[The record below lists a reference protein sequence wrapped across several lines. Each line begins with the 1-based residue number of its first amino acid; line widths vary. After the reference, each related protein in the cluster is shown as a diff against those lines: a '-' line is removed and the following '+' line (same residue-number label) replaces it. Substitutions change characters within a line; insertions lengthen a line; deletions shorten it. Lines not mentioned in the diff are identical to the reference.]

1 VQAANQPDEAMT
13 DNSSDKPPP
22 RLVPFDVFRSD
33 GATQVPGQRF
43 PTGETPAQRTSTG
56 DIVKPDARSGP
67 IDQRSIH
74 DARIAPKR
82 SDTERHNT
90 VLRNEDTSQPQQPDP
105 EPVTIRVQTYR
116 LDLAERIAR
125 VKADQ
130 REALDNLQQLQDDS
144 QDKTPAGGK
153 APNDKPDA

>member
-1 VQAANQPDEAMT
+1 MT
-13 DNSSDKPPP
+13 DNTSDKPPP

-43 PTGETPAQRTSTG
+43 PTGETPGPRFPKG

-74 DARIAPKR
+74 DARIAPER

-90 VLRNEDTSQPQQPDP
+90 VLRNENAPEPEQPVP
-105 EPVTIRVQTYR
+105 EPVTVRVQTYQ

-125 VKADQ
+125 VKAGQ

-144 QDKTPAGGK
+144 HDKTQAGDK
-153 APNDKPDA
+153 APNDKSGA